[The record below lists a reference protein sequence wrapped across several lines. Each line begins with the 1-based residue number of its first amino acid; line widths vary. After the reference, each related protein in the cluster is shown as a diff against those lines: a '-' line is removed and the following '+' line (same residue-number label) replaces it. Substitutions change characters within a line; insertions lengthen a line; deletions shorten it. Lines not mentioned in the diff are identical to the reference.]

1 MQRENQT
8 RKKTRFPNNKKAARL
23 AADVCDVPTILV
35 ARTDALGAFL
45 LTSDV
50 DDYDKPF
57 LTGER
62 TSEGFYG
69 IKVGV
74 FICIV
79 YITM

>member
-1 MQRENQT
+1 M
-8 RKKTRFPNNKKAARL
+8 
-23 AADVCDVPTILV
+23 CDVPTILV

-69 IKVGV
+69 IKVRSNLN
-74 FICIV
+74 FV
-79 YITM
+79 YITI